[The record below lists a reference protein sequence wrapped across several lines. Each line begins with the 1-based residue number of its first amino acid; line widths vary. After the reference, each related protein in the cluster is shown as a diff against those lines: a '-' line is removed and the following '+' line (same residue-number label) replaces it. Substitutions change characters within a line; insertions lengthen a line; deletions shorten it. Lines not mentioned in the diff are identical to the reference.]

1 MVPAAAVLV
10 TLSRPWGPSPRLLA
24 MASPSRWPPP
34 LRFRAASARTRSGG
48 GYGLGLAIAR
58 SIVEGHHGRLT
69 VTSTAAAGTTFTAL
83 LPRR

>member
-1 MVPAAAVLV
+1 M
-10 TLSRPWGPSPRLLA
+10 TSRN
-24 MASPSRWPPP
+24 
-34 LRFRAASARTRSGG
+34 RSGG